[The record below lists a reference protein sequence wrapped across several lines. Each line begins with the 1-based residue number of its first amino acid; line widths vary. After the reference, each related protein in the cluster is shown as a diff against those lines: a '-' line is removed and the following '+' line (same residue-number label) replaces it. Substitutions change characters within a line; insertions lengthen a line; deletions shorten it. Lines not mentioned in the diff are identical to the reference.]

1 MTFKI
6 FEITVPLGSTEE
18 NTLVKSLLKS
28 RKKGDERK
36 KKMQIT
42 KTEHGISIK
51 RFQRDPING
60 PATASSVEHPFFL
73 SRLSARLVSVH
84 GHSLAVAAEFT
95 VGAGTDGSG
104 K

>member
-1 MTFKI
+1 MQVRQANNSINIISRQVDMTFKI

-60 PATASSVEHPFFL
+60 PATASSVEHPFFCRAPICP
-73 SRLSARLVSVH
+73 SSIRS
-84 GHSLAVAAEFT
+84 
-95 VGAGTDGSG
+95 
-104 K
+104 